1 MSSAMQ
7 YLMMDT
13 PVGPLLLAGDD
24 SALSLIGFTT
34 GPKSMAPDPAWRH
47 TPTAF
52 EAARLQLGAYFAGD
66 RQAFDLALRPQ
77 GTDFQLQVWQALS
90 TIPYGDTWSYRELA
104 ETIGN
109 PKAVRAVGSANG
121 RNPLPIVVPCHRVIG
136 SNGSLTGF
144 GGGLENKQIL
154 LALEQQQAALL

>member
-52 EAARLQLGAYFAGD
+52 EDARLQLGAYFAGD

>member
-1 MSSAMQ
+1 MSPTTQ
-7 YLMMDT
+7 YLMMDS

-34 GPKSMAPDPAWRH
+34 GPKSMAPDPSWQHA
-47 TPTAF
+47 PTAF
-52 EAARLQLGAYFAGD
+52 EAARAQLGAYFAGAL
-66 RQAFDLALRPQ
+66 QTFDLALRPS

-90 TIPYGDTWSYRELA
+90 TIPYGETWSYRDLA
-104 ETIGN
+104 EVIGN

-154 LALEQQQAALL
+154 LALEQRQAALI